1 MREFE
6 LKHSCE
12 RSLALSCLESGSKIH
27 VIGIC
32 GTGTGSLAALLKDK
46 GFVVS
51 GSDKAFYP
59 PMGDFIKKTIDKIYC
74 GYSADNLSDDI
85 DGFIIGNAI
94 RADNPEA
101 VAAISTGKP
110 YASMPEALSAFLIGE
125 RSYCP
130 NSIVVSGTHG
140 KTTTTSLITAML
152 DFAGRKPGY
161 FIGGMPGDF
170 AKPVRLVSEEVAL
183 AQRAVVL
190 EGDEYDSAYFAKWP
204 KFLSYRPDILL
215 ITSIEFDHAD
225 IYENVEQIED
235 EFIQAISLVPESGF
249 VVACVDNERVRLVV
263 ERARVEGRLKGKVV
277 FYGSS
282 DIADY
287 RIASRVVDPATGLQK
302 VCFSMLTSAPSEIAR
317 SSGSF
322 ETVLLGEHSALNGLA
337 AFAVGRILGLEP
349 DVIVAGIK
357 NFSGVARRQQ
367 IRFQNSSTL
376 LIEDFAHHPTA
387 VKTTLAGLRE
397 RYQDWRIVAFFEPRS
412 NTSRRAVFQ
421 TAYAESFASADEAW
435 IRRITSEGVYSKFGD
450 ASELDVELLIR
461 DIEATGCRAGLLESV
476 EEFLAKAG
484 EVLAS
489 TRSSQQKTLFVMMS
503 NGDFSGLPDKL
514 TAMLNGAV

>member
-6 LKHSCE
+6 LQHSRE
-12 RSLALSCLESGSKIH
+12 RSAALSQLEKGSKIH

-59 PMGDFIKKTIDKIYC
+59 PMGDFIKKTIDQIYC
-74 GYSADNLSDDI
+74 GYSADNLADDI

-94 RADNPEA
+94 RSDNPEA
-101 VAAISTGKP
+101 VAALETGKP

-152 DFAGRKPGY
+152 DYAGRKPGY

-170 AKPVRLVSEEVAL
+170 AKPVRLVAEDVEVAK
-183 AQRAVVL
+183 RSVVL
-190 EGDEYDSAYFAKWP
+190 EGDEYDSAWFAKWP

-225 IYENVEQIED
+225 IYQTVEQIED
-235 EFIQAISLVPESGF
+235 EFVQAISLVPESGF
-249 VVACVDNERVRLVV
+249 VVACADNERVRAVV
-263 ERARVEGRLKGKVV
+263 ERAQTRGLLKAEVV
-277 FYGSS
+277 FYGSR
-282 DIADY
+282 DLADY
-287 RIASRVVDPATGLQK
+287 CISRRTVDPASGLQN
-302 VCFSMLTSAPSEIAR
+302 VAFTVRTTIG
-317 SSGSF
+317 SGDTRETDSF
-322 ETVLLGEHSALNGLA
+322 ATILLGEHSALNALA
-337 AFAVGRILGLEP
+337 AFAVGRLLGL
-349 DVIVAGIK
+349 DRGVIAAGIK
-357 NFSGVARRQQ
+357 SFSGVARRQQ

-397 RYQDWRIVAFFEPRS
+397 RYRDWRIVAFFEPRS

-421 TAYAESFASADEAW
+421 RAYAESFFAADEAW
-435 IRRITSEGVYSKFGD
+435 IRRISSEGVYSKFGD
-450 ASELDVELLIR
+450 ASELDVERLVR
-461 DIEATGCRAGLLESV
+461 DIEATGCRSGLLESMD
-476 EEFLAKAG
+476 EFLAKAG

-489 TRSSQQKTLFVMMS
+489 AQSSQQKTLFVMMS

-514 TAMLNGAV
+514 TAMLNGAA